1 LARSSLRLCFTQGAW
16 SSARNC
22 AFRTFLDRNFPRNA
36 APQWRDEIAAAQEL
50 HAIVAVLSA

>member
-1 LARSSLRLCFTQGAW
+1 LCFTQGAW